1 MFFSLCMKFGELL
14 CIMGGIMRLFQRLF
28 WIMIVFFGLI
38 FLLGDSNTAEA
49 KKYYSL
55 KEIGLTGCAN
65 DNVDY
70 AIFSIR
76 GNTIK
81 YSVYKISK
89 GSCEWERISGVK
101 TAKLTSKTKY
111 YMGDS
116 KKVSSSLKE
125 HREDGKN
132 KKISTSDKKNKTMNN
147 RKYFTKKNID
157 TEKWIYRV
165 RKNTIKKNI
174 FGRNNEI
181 QIKNGKVTKLVVRL
195 AY

>member
-1 MFFSLCMKFGELL
+1 
-14 CIMGGIMRLFQRLF
+14 MRFNKNLF
-28 WIMIVFFGLI
+28 WMIIAFFGLV
-38 FLLGDSNTAEA
+38 FLLGNGNTVEA

-55 KEIGLTGCAN
+55 KEIGLSGCAT

-81 YSVYKISK
+81 YSMYKFSSK
-89 GSCEWERISGVK
+89 NCEWERISGVK

-116 KKVSSSLKE
+116 QKVSSSLKKD
-125 HREDGKN
+125 RENGKN
-132 KKISTSDKKNKTMNN
+132 KKVRPNN
-147 RKYFTKKNID
+147 RNDKTGDNRKHFTKKDIN

-165 RKNTIKKNI
+165 RKGTIKKNI

-181 QIKNGKVTKLVVRL
+181 QVRNGKVMKLVVKL